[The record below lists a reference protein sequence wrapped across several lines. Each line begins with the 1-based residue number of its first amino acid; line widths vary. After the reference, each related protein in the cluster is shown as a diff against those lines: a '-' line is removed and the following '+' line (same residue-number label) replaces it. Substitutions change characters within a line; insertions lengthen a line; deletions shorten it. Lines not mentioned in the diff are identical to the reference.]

1 MTRHPRGDAV
11 IAELRA
17 AFGSNLIRGAEI
29 GVWKGHLSEYLLTYL
44 PNIEQ
49 YLMVDRW
56 VAAPEGSAYWQ
67 TVDKKAR
74 ADVATMTRAKNMA
87 TRLTNFAADRRRILR
102 LESGD
107 AAMGVAEESLDFVFI
122 DADHSHY
129 GVSRDLRLW
138 YPKLRPGGIM
148 SGHDIDQDHLPD
160 VTVAVGDWLRERG
173 FKESDLRRGLHK
185 TYFVR
190 KPREKMNNAH

>member
-1 MTRHPRGDAV
+1 MTRQPRGDAV

-17 AFGSNLIRGAEI
+17 AFGSNPIRGAEI
-29 GVWKGHLSEYLLTYL
+29 GVWKGHLSEYLLRNM
-44 PNIEQ
+44 PNIVQ

-56 VAAPEGSAYWQ
+56 VAAPEGSPYWQ

-74 ADVATMTRAKNMA
+74 ADVATMTRAKKMA
-87 TRLTNFAADRRRILR
+87 TRLTDFAADRRRILR
-102 LESGD
+102 LESGR
-107 AAMGVAEESLDFVFI
+107 AARLVLKESLDFVFI
-122 DADHSHY
+122 DADHSYY

-138 YPKLRPGGIM
+138 YLNLKPGGIM
-148 SGHDIDQDHLPD
+148 SGHDIDQEHLPD

-185 TYFVR
+185 TYFVT
-190 KPREKMNNAH
+190 KPRAEADNAH